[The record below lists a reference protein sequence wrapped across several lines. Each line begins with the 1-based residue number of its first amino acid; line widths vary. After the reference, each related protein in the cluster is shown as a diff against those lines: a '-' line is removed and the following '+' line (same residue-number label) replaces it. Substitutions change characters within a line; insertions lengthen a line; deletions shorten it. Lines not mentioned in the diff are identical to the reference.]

1 LSASTEIGQ
10 AQKTLVA
17 MVCVVSDTAMG
28 QEDKLVIHLRFALR
42 QGWTKEEPKE
52 CIFHLTRYIGRPLVR
67 GVMLKVQVMFA
78 EMRAD
83 GGV

>member
-1 LSASTEIGQ
+1 
-10 AQKTLVA
+10 

-42 QGWTKEEPKE
+42 QGWTKEEQKE
-52 CIFHLTRYIGRPLVR
+52 GIFHFIRYIGQPLVH
-67 GVMLKVQVMFA
+67 GVVLKVQVMFA